1 MSKGL
6 YIVFEGMSGC
16 GKTTQA
22 RLLHDVLSKK
32 FSDEQIIYTYEPGG
46 SEIASAI
53 RVLVQGTEF
62 NEKMDPLC
70 EAYLY
75 SSSRAQTLSTI
86 VKPHLENNGV
96 VISDRSFVTSL
107 AFQGYTRGLGF
118 NKILEINQSV
128 LEIAFPSLVIYL
140 DIEPSVGLNRM
151 FDHKGDKFE
160 NEAIEFYQN
169 VRKGYLEISKLEIF
183 KDRWLTINVNDQTIE
198 NIHKII
204 MDNILP
210 LTHEISLSKTSNL
223 ETNPQMHF
231 PSIEI

>member
-22 RLLHDVLSKK
+22 HLLQEALTKEYSE
-32 FSDEQIIYTYEPGG
+32 EQIIYTYEPGG
-46 SEIASAI
+46 SEIANAI

-62 NEKMDPLC
+62 QEKMDPLC

-75 SSSRAQTLSTI
+75 SSSRAQTLSII

-107 AFQGYTRGLGF
+107 AFQGYSRGLGF
-118 NKILEINQSV
+118 FKILEINKSA
-128 LEIAFPSLVIYL
+128 LEIAFPNLVIYL
-140 DIEPSVGLNRM
+140 DIDPSIGLNRM

-160 NEAIEFYQN
+160 NEAIEFYQK
-169 VRKGYLEISKLEIF
+169 VREGYYQISELEIF

-223 ETNPQMHF
+223 ETNPQLHF